1 MLQRFD
7 MVHKFPPP
15 AEKVLVAESFR
26 AAFWQAEGHK
36 REFMNPRHGGASAA

>member
-7 MVHKFPPP
+7 MVLKFAPP
-15 AEKVLVAESFR
+15 AAKALVVESFR

-36 REFMNPRHGGASAA
+36 REFMKPRHGGASTA

>member
-7 MVHKFPPP
+7 MVHKFSPP
-15 AEKVLVAESFR
+15 AAKALVVESFR

-36 REFMNPRHGGASAA
+36 REFMKPRHGGVSAA